1 MKLPHAE
8 YKINDRA
15 IHERTK
21 AEGVIHGISR
31 EGDKLVYLFDCP
43 LFRQWVPSYKLM
55 PVNEV
60 STTVID
66 EEIQY
71 KSFDLHLVDSRGA
84 TTVLVRVSLA
94 NELEYEVAFNRAD
107 YCKARTLY
115 DFLRVQE
122 FVSESFLSMIGLE
135 RTDDI

>member
-1 MKLPHAE
+1 MKFPHAE

-55 PVNEV
+55 PVNEA

-66 EEIQY
+66 EEVQY

-107 YCKARTLY
+107 YCKARALY
-115 DFLRVQE
+115 DFIQSQDTI
-122 FVSESFLSMIGLE
+122 SESFLSMIGLE
-135 RTDDI
+135 KTDDI

>member
-1 MKLPHAE
+1 MRLPHAE
-8 YKINDRA
+8 YKINDKA

-31 EGDKLVYLFDCP
+31 EGDTLVYLFDCP
-43 LFRQWVPSYKLM
+43 LFRQWVPWYKLT
-55 PVNEV
+55 PVKAVE
-60 STTVID
+60 VID

-107 YCKARTLY
+107 YCKARALY
-115 DFLRVQE
+115 DFIQSQDTI
-122 FVSESFLSMIGLE
+122 SESFLSMVGLE
-135 RTDDI
+135 RTNEL